1 MSEVQVRF
9 QPTPNPN
16 AGKFVLD
23 REVVAGGKSRSFF
36 SAEEARGD
44 AVAEALMALEGVANL
59 FMVED
64 FITVTKRPEA
74 DWGALIPRIE
84 QAIRGALGTGA
95 GA

>member
-23 REVVAGGKSRSFF
+23 REVVAGGRSRSFF
-36 SAEEARGD
+36 SAEEAKGD
-44 AVAEALMALEGVANL
+44 AVAEALMALAGVANL

-74 DWGALIPRIE
+74 DWDELIPRVE
-84 QAIRGALGTGA
+84 RAIRGALGTGA